1 MFTYNLISTDRDQDR
16 QVLLSSIGADV
27 PALLSSIEAAVPPHR
42 PSIETKGL
50 RVVMRRGSKLYEAIN
65 QIVACC
71 EKN

>member
-16 QVLLSSIGADV
+16 QVLSSIGADV

-65 QIVACC
+65 QIVGCC
-71 EKN
+71 EKI

>member
-1 MFTYNLISTDRDQDR
+1 VFTYNLISTDRDQDR
-16 QVLLSSIGADV
+16 QVLSSIGADV
-27 PALLSSIEAAVPPHR
+27 PALLSSIEAAVPHR

-50 RVVMRRGSKLYEAIN
+50 RLVMRRGSKLYEAIN